1 MSYIYG
7 EALDCLRRILSNL
20 SLLKEGVLNSWGP
33 WRVDFEKYVKLG
45 LDRDVAHNGEDEA
58 ESRRVKFEKILGS
71 LKM

>member
-1 MSYIYG
+1 MSTW
-7 EALDCLRRILSNL
+7 
-20 SLLKEGVLNSWGP
+20 SLLKEGVLDLWGP
-33 WRVDFEKYVKLG
+33 WLVDFEKYVKLG